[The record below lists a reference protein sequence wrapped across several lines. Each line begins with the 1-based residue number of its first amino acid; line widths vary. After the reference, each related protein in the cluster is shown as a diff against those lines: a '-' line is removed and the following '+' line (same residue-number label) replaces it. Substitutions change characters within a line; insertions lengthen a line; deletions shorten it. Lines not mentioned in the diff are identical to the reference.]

1 MRPNVASF
9 FEPETFLQMMHML
22 GAFQVGHAADGS
34 RLTPPPNLLD
44 RGSREPSPPGTVEG
58 KQP

>member
-1 MRPNVASF
+1 
-9 FEPETFLQMMHML
+9 MMHLL

-34 RLTPPPNLLD
+34 RLTPPPNLLGG
-44 RGSREPSPPGTVEG
+44 GSRRPSPPGATEG